1 MPFNS
6 LGPENPLHYTVNMVV
21 STEYAQA
28 HLEQLLAAAEIGEQV
43 EIARPDKPLV
53 RLALATSAP
62 KRKLWGAAKGQIWIA
77 DDFNSPQVSEEIA
90 DLFEK

>member
-1 MPFNS
+1 M
-6 LGPENPLHYTVNMVV
+6 TV
-21 STEYAQA
+21 STEYAQT
-28 HLEQLLAAAEIGEQV
+28 HLEQLLAVAETGEQV
-43 EIARPDKPLV
+43 EIARPDKPTF
-53 RLALATSAP
+53 RLTLANTTL